1 MCLSALY
8 SIFKKDFIYL
18 CLCQVF
24 VALRGLSLVAAGGG
38 FSYCRAPASL
48 SCIAAPQHVEPFHT
62 RDRTHVP
69 CLGRRILIHYATR
82 KVYILFYWSI
92 CSSLC
97 LHHIVLVSCSLLQ
110 DSTELWNQV
119 VYILQLFF
127 FKIILAILGPLHFYI
142 PFRISLSISTWRML
156 AGILTGVEL
165 TL

>member
-127 FKIILAILGPLHFYI
+127 FQNYFGYSRSFAFLYTF
-142 PFRISLSISTWRML
+142 
-156 AGILTGVEL
+156 
-165 TL
+165 